1 MSAGLKNAIFYIAV
15 FDERYEKV
23 RFLFVLCISLFVTM
37 PGFCGEP
44 IKVGVLIGPP
54 FVIKHE
60 TTYSG
65 IAVELWDA
73 IAQAIEQPYSY
84 VEFACDQTD
93 EALDSLHKG
102 DIEVLIGPLSVTHK
116 GLELADFTLPYF
128 VDKIIAISS
137 YEYVHNF
144 FRFIKLMFYSIGGII
159 SLFLLVFIFY
169 IHLLWYYERQHATHI
184 PNTYKEG
191 VTYLFWAHVLM
202 GHPAEIPKTWPG
214 RFLLL
219 FKTISFY
226 VILISL
232 NATLISFLT
241 LSLSRWAD
249 PIQSLLDLEKRKIGG
264 IVNSRPYKVGKSLG
278 LRILPFGSLQEGLQ
292 AIEGGQIGAFLSDLS
307 LADTYLK
314 GEGRADLIISHY
326 ELRQDLYSFAT
337 HPGSP
342 LLKEINLQMT
352 EFRKND
358 ILQKICKGYLNEGV
372 KNCEL

>member
-1 MSAGLKNAIFYIAV
+1 MRLF
-15 FDERYEKV
+15 
-23 RFLFVLCISLFVTM
+23 FVLLISLLLTM

-93 EALDSLHKG
+93 EALDSLGKG
-102 DIEVLIGPLSVTHK
+102 NIEVLIGPLSVSQK
-116 GLELADFTLPYF
+116 GLEVADYTLPYF

-137 YEYVHNF
+137 YEYLHNVL
-144 FRFIKLMFYSIGGII
+144 RFIKLMFYSIGGII
-159 SLFLLVFIFY
+159 ALFFLVFIFY

-184 PNTYKEG
+184 PHQYKEG

-202 GHPAEIPKTWPG
+202 GHHAEVPKTWPG

-219 FKTISFY
+219 FKTASFY
-226 VILISL
+226 VILIIL

-241 LSLSRWAD
+241 VSLSRWAD
-249 PIQSLLDLEKRKIGG
+249 PIQSLLDLEKRKVGG

-292 AIEGGQIGAFLSDLS
+292 ALEGEQIGAFLADLS
-307 LADTYLK
+307 QADTYLK
-314 GEGRADLIISHY
+314 GEGRTNLSISHY

-337 HPGSP
+337 HIGSP
-342 LLKEINLQMT
+342 LLKKINMQMA
-352 EFRKND
+352 ELRKND
-358 ILQKICKGYLNEGV
+358 IPQKICKGYLNAGI